1 MYMRI
6 ELQSPFSEN
15 YKAGYVNPS
24 SDGRMTLVLVRF
36 DGTLTSTSY
45 ARYLKQVELGMFI
58 PIGLEVD
65 HVDNNKMNDVLH
77 NLQLLTKAENTAK
90 ENALRVKSYNF
101 ICPACKVSF
110 TLTGRQLGNR
120 NNKNNPACSKKCSYI
135 VRDYM

>member
-1 MYMRI
+1 MRI
-6 ELQSPFSEN
+6 ELQPPFSEF

-24 SDGRMTLVLVRF
+24 VDGRMTLVLVRF
-36 DGTLTSTSY
+36 DGSLTSTSY

-65 HVDNNKMNDVLH
+65 HIDNNKLNDDLR
-77 NLQLLTKAENTAK
+77 NLQLLTKAENIKK

-110 TLTGRQLGNR
+110 TLTGRQFGKR
-120 NNKNNPACSKKCSYI
+120 KNKINPACSKECSYI